1 VLLQW
6 LANVI
11 PWIPPPK
18 ERPDQI
24 ANRLQRTLILDYI
37 ISRIREEAGLFF
49 EYADAKELVTWGKE
63 GTSASLTN
71 GKKTVSVLILSQRSG
86 ESAESYP
93 DFNLLGE
100 KFKVHFW
107 TLDHSIGNS
116 FQNSQEVRD
125 LHSIIEK
132 AISTFP
138 FPPSSEANSTSW
150 DLEAN
155 TNHASLVC
163 MELYGKRDEDLIRWV
178 ETAARTLGSIPVF
191 RPDCGESFIDPKSIL
206 HWDGVNLWAQ
216 IHLTNPLPHDDILHK
231 LDLVPRSLTP
241 GRGTCRQYL
250 LQQHLREQYQVDR
263 VYLKFRRF

>member
-1 VLLQW
+1 MLLQW

-11 PWIPPPK
+11 PWIPTPK

-24 ANRLQRTLILDYI
+24 ENRLRRTLALDYI

-49 EYADAKELVTWGKE
+49 EYANAKELVTWEKE

-71 GKKTVSVLILSQRSG
+71 GKKTVSVSILSRRFV
-86 ESAESYP
+86 ESAESYL
-93 DFNLLGE
+93 DLDLLGE
-100 KFKVHFW
+100 KFNVHFW

-116 FQNSQEVRD
+116 FQNPQEVRD
-125 LHSIIEK
+125 LHSIMDK

-163 MELYGKRDEDLIRWV
+163 MELYGKREEDLIRWV
-178 ETAARTLGSIPVF
+178 EMAARTLGSTPEF
-191 RPDCGESFIDPKSIL
+191 RPDCGESFVDPKSIL
-206 HWDGVNLWAQ
+206 PWDGVNLWAQ
-216 IHLTNPLPHDDILHK
+216 IHSRNLSRTK
-231 LDLVPRSLTP
+231 
-241 GRGTCRQYL
+241 
-250 LQQHLREQYQVDR
+250 
-263 VYLKFRRF
+263 K